1 MNIKLTSRHIT
12 YGLYLSLFCLVVGI
26 WIWEFKKFDE
36 FLGAVFSW
44 EERYDLPNLTYGLKL
59 SNLFTASILS
69 LVLGI
74 GLFLRNKVG
83 WILVTSWFYFVFS
96 NFIKSLIEDKID
108 GFTDILGLLL
118 LLAIP
123 VSLIYLMNKF
133 KGIKNYHQIEGK
145 SKLNLNLWA
154 IGIGILLA
162 LVRIYKKNLL
172 QHWL

>member
-1 MNIKLTSRHIT
+1 M
-12 YGLYLSLFCLVVGI
+12 
-26 WIWEFKKFDE
+26 FDE
-36 FLGAVFSW
+36 FLGIVFPW

-69 LVLGI
+69 LMLGI
-74 GLFLRNKVG
+74 GLFLRNKTG

-123 VSLIYLMNKF
+123 MALIYLMNKF
-133 KGIKNYHQIEGK
+133 KGIEKYHRIEGK
-145 SKLNLNLWA
+145 SKLHLNLWA

-162 LVRIYKKNLL
+162 LIRIYKKNLL
-172 QHWL
+172 QQWL